1 MMSAIENSLNEKIV
15 QMGVASHISKLGWQ
29 FAEDETLGR
38 PFESVFL
45 QDDLIAALEK
55 LNPEIAEVKSRADEV
70 LAKLRAVLLG
80 VRNDG
85 LVASNEEFVAWICGR
100 RTIKYIGTDQDVQ
113 VRLIDFD
120 NPSNNI
126 LRVTTE
132 ATFHIGREH
141 RRYDLVLWINGLPL
155 VVGEMKT
162 PVGVNISWLNG
173 ATDIHNA
180 YEKKTPE
187 FFVPNVFS
195 FASEGREFRYGAVG
209 QPPELWLNW
218 SSTSDE
224 IMPPGLPNVLRS
236 AELLLTP
243 TMVLD
248 ILRNYTLYSSR
259 RTANGALLMKVIP
272 RYPQVEAVEAIVAR
286 CKDPKRKQGLIW
298 HHQGSGKTFAMAYAA
313 AKLRHQ
319 EDLDAPTIVIV
330 LDRLELIQQTESEF
344 KSVGIGAMKTAETK
358 EELRQLIKNDYRGV
372 IITTIFRFSE
382 AGLLTDRSNVVVMV
396 DEAHRTQEGRLG
408 LDMREALP
416 NAKFIGL
423 TGTPISSEDRN
434 TWAMFGDAD
443 DPEGALNH
451 YSVERSIHD
460 GATLP
465 VHVETRLVNFHI
477 NSADLEAAFDELAKE
492 ENLSEEQQGK
502 LAAKA
507 SHISV
512 VVRDKDRIDAV
523 CKDIVNHYRTRIAP
537 LGLKAQ
543 IVAYDRATCVAY
555 YEAITALLNEGEEAT
570 VVMTTLKDDPQEWD
584 RWNIDREQEATIKD
598 RFRDI
603 NDPLKFVI
611 VTAKLLTGFDAPI
624 EGVMYLDK
632 PLRAHTLFQAVCRTN
647 RRWTNPITGQQKLH
661 GLIVDY
667 IGLGKELAKALATKP
682 TLNLGQNQEDVEIL
696 LGELNAAVAK
706 TMEGFSSIDLSA
718 PVFNQIHD
726 AQQILDTVKKRE
738 DFAAQFMKC
747 QGLFEFLWPNTK
759 LRPIEEAYRFLA
771 RIYASIAPNK
781 AADLLLWQ
789 KLGAKTMEIV
799 HAHLLNV
806 TIDGDKLDKV
816 AMDAEVLEALRENGL
831 FPAPP
836 KLGQP
841 APTALEVMQRLE
853 ARIQARLI
861 TDPTH
866 KVWKSLVERL
876 ELLRLSRIASAS
888 ESVEFLR
895 HLLEIA
901 RDLLE
906 AEKADDEG
914 RIADIKV
921 VDPRK
926 GALTQ
931 IFEEYKPAGVPV
943 VIEGVIE
950 SVDALVQPVRGTG
963 WQTSAPGD
971 RLVRQELR
979 LILKNSG
986 LPHSG
991 ELFDRAYAYIREN
1004 Y

>member
-1 MMSAIENSLNEKIV
+1 MSVYEKSLNEKVV

-29 FAEDETLGR
+29 FADDETLGR
-38 PFESVFL
+38 AFESVFL
-45 QDDLIAALEK
+45 QEDLIAALEK
-55 LNPEIAEVKSRADEV
+55 LNPEIAKARNRADEV

-85 LVASNEEFVAWICGR
+85 LVSSNEEFIAWICGR

-120 NPSNNI
+120 NPSNNF

-132 ATFHIGREH
+132 ATFHVGREH

-224 IMPPGLPNVLRS
+224 ILAPGLPNVLRS

-243 TMVLD
+243 AMVLD
-248 ILRNYTLYSSR
+248 ILRNFTLYSSR
-259 RTANGALLMKVIP
+259 RTANGALRMKVIP

-286 CKDPKRKQGLIW
+286 CRDPKKKQGLIW

-330 LDRLELIQQTESEF
+330 LDRLELIEQTESEF

-358 EELRQLIKNDYRGV
+358 EELRQLLKNDYRGV

-416 NAKFIGL
+416 HAKFIGL
-423 TGTPISSEDRN
+423 TGTPISTDDRN

-492 ENLSEEQQGK
+492 ENLTEEQQGK

-512 VVRDKDRIDAV
+512 VVRDKDRIAAV
-523 CKDIVNHYRTRIAP
+523 CKDIVDHYRARIAP

-555 YEAITALLNEGEEAT
+555 HDAITSLLREGEEAT

-584 RWNIDREQEATIKD
+584 RWNIDRDQEATIKD

-667 IGLGKELAKALATKP
+667 IGLGKELAKVLATKP

-696 LGELNAAVAK
+696 LGELSAEVAT
-706 TMEGFSSIDLSA
+706 TMQTFSGIDLSS

-726 AQQILDTVKKRE
+726 AQQVLDTIERRE
-738 DFAAQFMKC
+738 AFAAQFMRC

-771 RIYASIAPNK
+771 RIYASIAPNN

-816 AMDAEVLEALRENGL
+816 AMDAEVLEALRDNGL
-831 FPAPP
+831 FPEPP
-836 KLGQP
+836 KVGQP
-841 APTALEVMQRLE
+841 APTALEVLQRLE
-853 ARIQARLI
+853 ARIQARLNI
-861 TDPTH
+861 DPKN

-876 ELLRLSRIASAS
+876 ELLRLSRIASAA

-895 HLLEIA
+895 RILELA

-914 RIADIKV
+914 RIGDIKV

-931 IFEEYKPAGVPV
+931 IFEEFKPEGVPV
-943 VIEGVIE
+943 VIETVIE
-950 SVDALVQPVRGTG
+950 KVDELVQPVRGTG